1 VDAVSRRGSRRR
13 RVGTAVLGVL
23 LAATGLAGGTAQV
36 LRMAADPAPPA
47 PRQPASTTQAA
58 PPATDVAPAVAVD
71 PTAAVRR
78 PRVGEPSDFPGS
90 LGSTPPEALA
100 AYQRAAAVLDA
111 AGACGLDWTVLAAI
125 GRVESDHGR
134 GPAVGKPLDG
144 RVGRGQVADTDGGV
158 LDGDPRWDAPVGPLR
173 LLPTTWT
180 SVAVDADAD
189 GVRDP
194 RDIDDAALAAAVRLC
209 AGQDLSTRRGLR
221 ASLAA
226 YHSAPGFVRTVL
238 RLAHRYERQS
248 AQVPVVP
255 LPSPLPVL
263 PDDCGCTQA
272 RLVHAP
278 LEELATTAPTTS
290 PTTSP
295 IKPPVPTLMP
305 TEAASHQPTDEPTS
319 EPTTEPTS
327 QPTGEPTSQP
337 TDPTSTTTPEQP

>member
-1 VDAVSRRGSRRR
+1 MDAGSRRGSRRR
-13 RVGTAVLGVL
+13 RVAIAVLGVL
-23 LAATGLAGGTAQV
+23 LAAVGIAGGTAQV

-47 PRQPASTTQAA
+47 PREPAATTQAA
-58 PPATDVAPAVAVD
+58 APAADVAPAVAVD
-71 PTAAVRR
+71 PATAVRR

-134 GPAVGKPLDG
+134 GPAVGKSFDG
-144 RVGRGQVADTDGGV
+144 TGRRGPVADTDGGV
-158 LDGDPRWDAPVGPLR
+158 LDGDPVWDAPVGPFR

-226 YHSAPGFVRTVL
+226 YHPAPGFVRTVL
-238 RLAHRYERQS
+238 RLAHRYARQS

-255 LPSPLPVL
+255 LPSPLPLL
-263 PDDCGCTQA
+263 PENCACTQA
-272 RLVHAP
+272 RL
-278 LEELATTAPTTS
+278 LAEPRDALVTTAASPTSKTPTPSGEPSDDPTSEPATEPTT
-290 PTTSP
+290 
-295 IKPPVPTLMP
+295 
-305 TEAASHQPTDEPTS
+305 EPTS

-327 QPTGEPTSQP
+327 PP
-337 TDPTSTTTPEQP
+337 TDPTTTTTPEQP

>member
-1 VDAVSRRGSRRR
+1 MDAVSRRGSRRR
-13 RVGTAVLGVL
+13 RVAIAVLGVL
-23 LAATGLAGGTAQV
+23 LAATGVAGGTAQV
-36 LRMAADPAPPA
+36 LRLAAADPAPPA
-47 PRQPASTTQAA
+47 PRESASSTQTTPAVV
-58 PPATDVAPAVAVD
+58 DVAPAVALD
-71 PTAAVRR
+71 ATAAVRR

-90 LGSTPPEALA
+90 LGSTPPAALA

-111 AGACGLDWTVLAAI
+111 AGACGLEWTVLAAV

-144 RVGRGQVADTDGGV
+144 TGRRGQVADTDGGV
-158 LDGDPRWDAPVGPLR
+158 LDGDPRWDAPIGPLR

-226 YHSAPGFVRTVL
+226 YHPAPGFVRTVL
-238 RLAHRYERQS
+238 RLAHRYARQS

-263 PDDCGCTQA
+263 PEDCACTRA
-272 RLVHAP
+272 RLVPAL
-278 LEELATTAPTTS
+278 LEELATTS
-290 PTTSP
+290 PTP
-295 IKPPVPTLMP
+295 AAPAGKPPVPTLTPSDEASETP
-305 TEAASHQPTDEPTS
+305 TSEPTGPTEPTS
-319 EPTTEPTS
+319 EPTS
-327 QPTGEPTSQP
+327 GPTSQP
-337 TDPTSTTTPEQP
+337 TDPTSPTTPEQP